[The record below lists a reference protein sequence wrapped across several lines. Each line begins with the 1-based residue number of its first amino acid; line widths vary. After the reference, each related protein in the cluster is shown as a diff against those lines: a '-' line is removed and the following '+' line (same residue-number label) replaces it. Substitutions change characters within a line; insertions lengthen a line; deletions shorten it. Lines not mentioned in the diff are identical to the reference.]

1 MDGLLE
7 ALYDRFYTPKEMA
20 ELRRS
25 VEANRALL
33 RDKLPVEQRKIV
45 LRIVDDLTMTA
56 NEGSLDSFLCG
67 FKLAWQLTNEL
78 NHYGNGRSTP
88 ADDAGLDARSAF
100 QKEEES

>member
-7 ALYDRFYTPKEMA
+7 ALYDRFYTPREMA

-25 VEANRALL
+25 VEANRARL
-33 RDKLPVEQRKIV
+33 RERLAAEDRKIV

-88 ADDAGLDARSAF
+88 ADNAGLDACSAF
-100 QKEEES
+100 QKEKEA